1 MRGIEIAEFGA
12 AEVLH
17 YGELQDPTP
26 ESDQVLIEVRGASVN
41 YADIK
46 ARSGSY
52 HLGKAPPFCP
62 GLDVA
67 GVVREV
73 GSEVKTIQPGDHVI
87 AFPAAGS
94 YVEFAVAAETL
105 TYVIPTTV
113 DFVHAVAAGLAAGT
127 VTHMLTN
134 LARVRKEES
143 LLVHAA
149 GGGVGTMALQVA
161 RALGLTHIYGSIGSP
176 WKEAHV
182 REQGALEVIDYRSE
196 TYARDLVRMTA
207 DRGVDVILNPLGG
220 ASVEQDLECLAPF
233 GRLLIFG
240 ELLGGRS
247 KIAQD
252 GLYPA
257 NKSILGSSFGHYR
270 RHRPILVRETMARV
284 IDLLVNKK
292 IEIEV
297 SSCLP
302 LSQAAEAHRLLED
315 RKSVGRVVLVPDQF
329 WKQGA

>member
-1 MRGIEIAEFGA
+1 MRGIELSEFGA

-17 YGELQDPTP
+17 YRELQDPVP

-52 HLGKAPPFCP
+52 HLGKAPPFSP

-73 GSEVKTIQPGDHVI
+73 GSMVQTIRPGDHVI

-94 YVEFAVAAETL
+94 YVELAVASEKL
-105 TYVIPTTV
+105 TYVLPKTVEFIP
-113 DFVHAVAAGLAAGT
+113 AVAAGLAAGT
-127 VTHMLTN
+127 VTHMLIN

-149 GGGVGTMALQVA
+149 GGGVGTMALQIA
-161 RALGLTHIYGSIGSP
+161 RALGLSKIYGSIGSP

-182 REQGALEVIDYRSE
+182 REQGALEVIDYRSG
-196 TYARDLVRMTA
+196 TYAQDLTRLTA

-220 ASVEQDLECLAPF
+220 PSVEQDLECLAPF
-233 GRLLIFG
+233 GRLIIFG
-240 ELLGGRS
+240 ELLGGS
-247 KIAQD
+247 SQIAQD

-257 NKSILGSSFGHYR
+257 NRSILGSSFGHYR
-270 RHRPILVRETMARV
+270 RHRPDLVRETMSQV
-284 IDLLVNKK
+284 IELLVNKK
-292 IEIEV
+292 IEIKV
-297 SSCLP
+297 GSCLP
-302 LSQAAEAHRLLED
+302 LSRAAEAHRLLED
-315 RKSVGRVVLVPDQF
+315 RKSLGKVVLVPDRF